1 MMKCLAPERLGE
13 ARVMEDSTHTLNEP
27 VIKGFSDAIVLR
39 GVMCGETM
47 LRALLL
53 KECGEFI
60 ASELTASVRA

>member
-1 MMKCLAPERLGE
+1 
-13 ARVMEDSTHTLNEP
+13 MEDSTHTLNEP

-60 ASELTASVRA
+60 ASELTTSVQA